1 MPKHLDAR
9 AQKEWR
15 RLCPMLERLNVLTE
29 ADGRALANLCCDVS
43 ILEQAQEALTKTG
56 LLAKSNRGLVHQSPI
71 LGIIATTT
79 DRVTKGLREFGLT
92 PASRSRIQTVGDGG
106 AGDLAAIMATPRVR
120 RAGAVPPVVN

>member
-1 MPKHLDAR
+1 MPKHLDPRAR
-9 AQKEWR
+9 KEWH
-15 RLCPMLERLNVLTE
+15 RLCPMLERLRVLTE
-29 ADGRALANLCCDVS
+29 ADGRALANLCYDVS
-43 ILEQAQEALTKTG
+43 VLEQAQEALSKTG

-92 PASRSRIQTVGDGG
+92 PASRSRIQTAGDGG
-106 AGDLAAIMATPRVR
+106 ADDLAALLATPRVR